1 MATNLKY
8 TAYSLAL
15 ISLCWSSYHSN
26 VLARDFFNPAFLN
39 GINGSHE
46 APDLS
51 AFENENAQA
60 PGKYRVDIIIND
72 MFIDTRDVEF
82 MLNTAPGAQSTNT
95 LKPCISVK
103 ELQAFGVRT
112 DNFPGL
118 SQGTKGCAEIT
129 AIPDASYEFIFPTQT
144 LRYNFPQAA
153 LSPVVRGYVPPEKY
167 DDGITALLMNYQF
180 NASNSYARQSQG
192 NDTENYNL
200 NLRPGFNIGAW
211 RVRNY
216 TSWNRADQTSSAGKW
231 DTVYTYAE
239 RNIQAI
245 KSVLTLGESTSPGDV
260 FDSVPYTGAQ
270 LASEDQ
276 MDPDSMQGYAPVV
289 RGIAKTNAKI
299 IIKQNGYMIYQSY
312 VRPGPF
318 EITDMY
324 STGGSGD
331 LQVTVEESDG
341 SKQEFIVPYASLPVL
356 RREGSLKYGVT
367 TGRYRSYNNYVDET
381 PFTQATASYGLPL
394 GATLFGGF
402 QAASRFQSLAIGFGQ
417 NMGKLGALSID
428 VTQAWS
434 TLKDKV
440 KTTGQS
446 WRIRYSKNLTDI
458 GTNFSIAG
466 YRYSTSGFNTLGDVL
481 ESYRDGSGEY
491 NYNRVR
497 NRTEATISQNLGSG
511 NGSMTLS
518 GIIEDYWNEKRRN
531 TSLSVGYNNTWK
543 WINYSLNYSYN
554 RSSRISSNSSR
565 DYDSEK
571 LFSLSLSVPFG
582 GALTNTWATYSMNTG
597 NPGSTTNTL
606 GLNGTALEQN
616 NLSWNVQQSYDN
628 RQYGSGSTGV
638 NYDGTYGQVFT
649 SYDYDHNAQRINYG
663 AAGSVLI
670 HRDGVT
676 MGQQIGETAT
686 LVKAPGVANTNILNQ
701 TGVKTDYRGYAIIPF
716 STPYR
721 YNEVMLDSETF
732 ADNIDMDITT
742 QKVVPTRG
750 AIVQANF
757 SGNVGQRAIIRLIN
771 PTGKVIPFGATV
783 TDESQPNNS
792 SIVNDNGMVYLTGLA
807 TTGTLNV
814 QWGKKENQSC
824 TATFSLANAQQQV
837 GIVQSQAEC
846 R

>member
-82 MLNTAPGAQSTNT
+82 MLNTTPGSPSANT

-112 DNFPGL
+112 DIFPGL
-118 SQGTKGCAEIT
+118 SQGAKGCAEIT

-153 LSPVVRGYVPPEKY
+153 LSSVVRGYVPPEKY

-216 TSWNRADQTSSAGKW
+216 TSWNRADQTASAGKW

-367 TGRYRSYNNYVDET
+367 TGRYRSYNNDVDET

-440 KTTGQS
+440 KTSGQS

-597 NPGSTTNTL
+597 DPGSTTNTL

-757 SGNVGQRAIIRLIN
+757 SGNVGQRAIIRLTN

-837 GIVQSQAEC
+837 GIVQSHAEC